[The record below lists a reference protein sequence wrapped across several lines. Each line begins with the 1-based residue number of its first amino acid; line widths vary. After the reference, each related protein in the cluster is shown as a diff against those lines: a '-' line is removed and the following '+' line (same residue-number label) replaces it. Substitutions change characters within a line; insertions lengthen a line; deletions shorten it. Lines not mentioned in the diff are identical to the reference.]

1 VIFLP
6 IIPVNPVEESDSC
19 LYNFE
24 LNGFIDPKA
33 QGKNVFTKHYHG
45 SRDLDPAAITGH
57 FSS

>member
-1 VIFLP
+1 M
-6 IIPVNPVEESDSC
+6 EESDSC